1 MGIGALYWYQSLSFC
16 LGTCHLCYFNTTS
29 SEKTH
34 HCHSHIPFTSFIKLM
49 LSFTHCSWQVYSLWH
64 FIVAMS
70 PFNTNAWLFPDSNV
84 LIFHLPSA
92 SVHVWL
98 PVGVQQIFVTCTGGW
113 TEGFVE
119 TNLLNCESL
128 NTHHC
133 YGDESWLYVSVTVNS
148 ALENKQMQTK

>member
-1 MGIGALYWYQSLSFC
+1 MGLGALYWYQSLSFC

-34 HCHSHIPFTSFIKLM
+34 HCHSHIPFTSSIKLM

-70 PFNTNAWLFPDSNV
+70 PFNTNAWLFPDSSV

-113 TEGFVE
+113 TEGVRGNKPSKLWI
-119 TNLLNCESL
+119 TKHTPLLWWRVLAVCV
-128 NTHHC
+128 
-133 YGDESWLYVSVTVNS
+133 GNS
-148 ALENKQMQTK
+148 QFCSRK